1 MALEVFFKLTAYGL
15 QLSVLPLEYRPHS
28 TSNRHMLHNIRIVL
42 VQTYHPGNIGQAA
55 RAMKTMGL
63 TELVLVN
70 PRRFPDPEASRLAAG
85 ADDVTD
91 RARVVASLDAAVGDC
106 VQVVGASARLRSL
119 PLPHYDEPEAMARA
133 VLEHA
138 ADDPVALVFGRERFG
153 LTNDEIRR
161 CTHQVSIP
169 ANPDYGILNLAQA
182 VQVLAYETF
191 KAWRQRP
198 ESDFRRPR
206 PAGERAPTREQR
218 DHFHAHLSRVMADSG
233 FLTQPHARTEAQ
245 LQALFARAQPSRRE
259 LSLLR
264 GLLRALEPRR
274 DDD

>member
-1 MALEVFFKLTAYGL
+1 M
-15 QLSVLPLEYRPHS
+15 LS
-28 TSNRHMLHNIRIVL
+28 NIRIVL

-63 TELVLVN
+63 SDLVLVN
-70 PRRFPDPEASRLAAG
+70 PRQFPDSEASRLAAG
-85 ADDVTD
+85 AEDIVDA
-91 RARVVASLDAAVGDC
+91 ARVVASLDAAVDDC

-119 PLPHYDEPEAMARA
+119 PLPHYDEPEAMAQTLIERA
-133 VLEHA
+133 EN
-138 ADDPVALVFGRERFG
+138 DPVALVFGRERFG

-198 ESDFRRPR
+198 ASSYRPARPR
-206 PAGERAPTREQR
+206 SERAPTREQL
-218 DHFHAHLSRVMADSG
+218 DHFHAHLSRVLADSG

-245 LQALFARAQPSRRE
+245 LEALFARAQPSRKE

-264 GLLRALEPRR
+264 GLLKALEPTAK
-274 DDD
+274 DA